1 MTKKSKKK
9 IWIGVVAL
17 ALVLLAA
24 FLVLGRKKA
33 AQAVQFETA
42 RIETASISTSIT
54 ATGTVEAVTT
64 VDVGTQV
71 SGRVTKIYVDY
82 NSVVRKG
89 QVIAELDRTTL
100 ESELASQEANL
111 RSAQESLRK
120 AKESTLP
127 AASEATLRS
136 AKVDLEYQ
144 KKNYNRYAELYQKGL
159 IAAAEYDVA
168 KQSYEKAQAAVRQ
181 AELGVTGD
189 QYSVKQAEESV
200 RMAQQSVQKA
210 RTNLSYATIYS
221 PIDGVV
227 ISKDV
232 EEGQT
237 VASSFSTPTLFTIAK
252 DLSDMQVIANV
263 DEADIGNVRE
273 GQRVTFTVDAFPDD
287 TFTGQVK
294 QVRQKATTTN
304 NVVTYEVVISA
315 PNADLKLKPGLT
327 ANITIYTLERPDV
340 MSVPSKA
347 LRFTPEPSVV
357 GKKYKIRDINAP
369 HKLWTLENNIFIAH
383 AVEIGTTDGTRTEI
397 TSGLEP
403 NTEVVV
409 DIKAAPMGGGF
420 PGGPPQMDGQQQG
433 NSGNTES
440 SPFAPKPPGKKK

>member
-1 MTKKSKKK
+1 M
-9 IWIGVVAL
+9 
-17 ALVLLAA
+17 
-24 FLVLGRKKA
+24 
-33 AQAVQFETA
+33 
-42 RIETASISTSIT
+42 
-54 ATGTVEAVTT
+54 
-64 VDVGTQV
+64 
-71 SGRVTKIYVDY
+71 
-82 NSVVRKG
+82 
-89 QVIAELDRTTL
+89 IAELDRTTL

-111 RSAQESLRK
+111 RSAQESLSK

-127 AASEATLRS
+127 TASEATLRS

-144 KKNYNRYAELYQKGL
+144 KKNFDRYAELYKKGL

-189 QYSVKQAEESV
+189 QYSVKQAEEAV
-200 RMAQQSVQKA
+200 RVAQQNVQKA
-210 RTNLSYATIYS
+210 RTNLSYAIIYS

-227 ISKDV
+227 ISKEV

-252 DLSDMQVIANV
+252 DLSDMQVIADV
-263 DEADIGNVRE
+263 DEADIGNVHE

-327 ANITIYTLERPDV
+327 ANVTIYTLERNDV

-347 LRFTPEPSVV
+347 LRFTPEPDVI
-357 GKKYKIRDINAP
+357 GKRYKIRDINAP

-383 AVEIGTTDGTRTEI
+383 PVEIGTTDGTRTEI
-397 TSGLEP
+397 IGGIDT
-403 NTEVVV
+403 NAEVVV
-409 DIKAAPMGGGF
+409 DIVSAM
-420 PGGPPQMDGQQQG
+420 PQMG
-433 NSGNTES
+433 NMPPSGLPTKVRAAMMNRLHLLQSHPVKTRNNER
-440 SPFAPKPPGKKK
+440 KNK

>member
-1 MTKKSKKK
+1 MKKLSKKK
-9 IWIGVVAL
+9 ILIGFVAL

-24 FLVLGRKKA
+24 YLVLNRKKA
-33 AQAVQFETA
+33 ANAVKFETT
-42 RIETASISTSIT
+42 RIERANISTSVT

-71 SGRVTKIYVDY
+71 SGKVIKLYVDY
-82 NSVVRKG
+82 NTHVKQG

-120 AKESTLP
+120 ARESTLP
-127 AASEATLRS
+127 TASEATLRS

-144 KKNYNRYAELYQKGL
+144 KKNFARYEELYKKGL
-159 IAAAEYDVA
+159 IATAEYDVA

-210 RTNLSYATIYS
+210 RTNLGYATIYS

-227 ISKDV
+227 ISKEV

-252 DLSDMQVIANV
+252 DLSDMQVIADV
-263 DEADIGNVRE
+263 DEADIGNVHE

-287 TFTGQVK
+287 TFTGNVK

-327 ANITIYTLERPDV
+327 ANVTIYTLERNDV
-340 MSVPSKA
+340 LSVPSKA
-347 LRFTPEPSVV
+347 LRFTPEPDIV
-357 GKKYKIRDINAP
+357 GKKYKIRDLNAP
-369 HKLWTLENNIFIAH
+369 HKLWTLENNIFVAH

-397 TSGLEP
+397 TGGIDADA
-403 NTEVVV
+403 EVVV
-409 DIKAAPMGGGF
+409 DVVSAMPQMGMVPSGGGSSDA
-420 PGGPPQMDGQQQG
+420 GD
-433 NSGNTES
+433 SGNKGES
-440 SPFAPKPPGKKK
+440 SPFAPKPPGKNKK

>member
-1 MTKKSKKK
+1 MNKKSKKK

-24 FLVLGRKKA
+24 FLVFSRKKA
-33 AQAVQFETA
+33 AQEVQFETA
-42 RIETASISTSIT
+42 RIDTGSISMSIT

-82 NSVVRKG
+82 NSVVKKG

-100 ESELASQEANL
+100 ESDLASQEANL

-120 AKESTLP
+120 AQESTLP
-127 AASEATLRS
+127 AAQEATLKS

-144 KKNYNRYAELYQKGL
+144 KKNYDRYAELYQKGL

-189 QYSVKQAEESV
+189 QYSVKQAQESV
-200 RMAQQSVQKA
+200 RMAQQNVEKA

-237 VASSFSTPTLFTIAK
+237 VASSFSTPTLFTIAQ
-252 DLSDMQVIANV
+252 DLNDMQVIANV

-273 GQRVTFTVDAFPDD
+273 GQRVTFTVDAFSND

-304 NVVTYEVVISA
+304 NVVTYEVVITA
-315 PNADLKLKPGLT
+315 PNNDLKLKPGMT
-327 ANITIYTLERPDV
+327 ANITIYTLELPDV
-340 MSVPSKA
+340 ISVPSKA
-347 LRFTPEPSVV
+347 LRFTPEASVV
-357 GKKYKIRDINAP
+357 GKKYKIRDTKAS
-369 HKLWTLENNIFIAH
+369 HKLWTLENNVFTAH

-397 TSGLEP
+397 TGGLKQG
-403 NTEVVV
+403 TEVVV
-409 DIKAAPMGGGF
+409 DIKTASQEGNF
-420 PGGPPQMDGQQQG
+420 PGGAPQTGDQQ
-433 NSGNTES
+433 STSES
-440 SPFAPKPPGKKK
+440 SPFSPKPPSKKK